1 MELLEPLA
9 RPDLADMQPP
19 MKGTIADLPDSF
31 TPDDP
36 IRPWWIRSLK
46 LTASSF
52 LTSEATSGDVIKMCN
67 DDDVVDSVS
76 VAVSV

>member
-1 MELLEPLA
+1 
-9 RPDLADMQPP
+9 
-19 MKGTIADLPDSF
+19 MKGTIADLPADSF
-31 TPDDP
+31 TPPPEDDP

-52 LTSEATSGDVIKMCN
+52 LTSDATSGDVIKMCN